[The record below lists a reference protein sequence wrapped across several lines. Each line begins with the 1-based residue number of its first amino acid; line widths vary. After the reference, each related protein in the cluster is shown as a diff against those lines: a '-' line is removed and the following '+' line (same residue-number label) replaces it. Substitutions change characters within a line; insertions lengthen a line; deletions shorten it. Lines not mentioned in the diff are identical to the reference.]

1 MPSLQKHF
9 KCNSFVREGNRSN
22 TSMSLEV
29 LYSLGSPIMYS
40 EFASSVSSLYV
51 QAQTH
56 GGQLIKVAGQKGW
69 I

>member
-9 KCNSFVREGNRSN
+9 KCNSFIGKGTGQIQACPWRYYTLWVVI
-22 TSMSLEV
+22 L
-29 LYSLGSPIMYS
+29 MYS

>member
-1 MPSLQKHF
+1 MFIIPEYDICQVYRSISNVTALKGREQVKYKH
-9 KCNSFVREGNRSN
+9 VVI
-22 TSMSLEV
+22 L
-29 LYSLGSPIMYS
+29 MYS